1 MKERSTDSRLL
12 VVHLSSR
19 RDKSKNILQELCAN
33 RVLVFFTYRRENCF
47 LTHLTQTEVGK
58 GPAFAIRT
66 KNNSQLFLRLRRRP
80 HSSRRDNQTKRVC
93 KLACKR
99 ASADCSAVARR
110 MRALCVAPSG
120 NACTASEYNFSF
132 ADFHT
137 KKCSAHA
144 GHFLFSLEYRGAN
157 EAHLRCMK
165 NGIATALL

>member
-1 MKERSTDSRLL
+1 MRFWCKFGATLYRA
-12 VVHLSSR
+12 
-19 RDKSKNILQELCAN
+19 ILTI
-33 RVLVFFTYRRENCF
+33 FTISNGIAK
-47 LTHLTQTEVGK
+47 T
-58 GPAFAIRT
+58 P
-66 KNNSQLFLRLRRRP
+66 
-80 HSSRRDNQTKRVC
+80 RDNQTKRVC

-99 ASADCSAVARR
+99 ASTDCSAVARR

-165 NGIATALL
+165 NDASCRL